1 MRNSTKSLCV
11 GQARNS
17 TGGGSEPIMQWAV
30 WPRRNSR
37 DVPNSHLPSSP
48 EASILAPAAP
58 QVGNE
63 TSARLMT
70 RFSIR
75 LKAIASQPHSIH
87 HHWQRAV
94 TSSSCSSL
102 CFSRLF
108 VLSHYHPS
116 LQIASAQARKAPQA
130 GRLFHYSR
138 FCCLLH
144 KHLDT
149 PRESRTIAH
158 QSSISTL
165 KIPLALST
173 HIDP

>member
-17 TGGGSEPIMQWAV
+17 TGGGSEPIMQWVV
-30 WPRRNSR
+30 WPHRNSR

-94 TSSSCSSL
+94 TSSSCGSL

-108 VLSHYHPS
+108 VLSHYRPS
-116 LQIASAQARKAPQA
+116 LQIASAQARKTPQA
-130 GRLFHYSR
+130 GRLFTTRASVV
-138 FCCLLH
+138 CCTNISIHHESPGQSHINLLYRPQKFRSLYH
-144 KHLDT
+144 R
-149 PRESRTIAH
+149 P
-158 QSSISTL
+158 
-165 KIPLALST
+165 
-173 HIDP
+173 

>member
-30 WPRRNSR
+30 WPHRNSR
-37 DVPNSHLPSSP
+37 DGTTSHLPSSP
-48 EASILAPAAP
+48 EASILAPTAP

-94 TSSSCSSL
+94 TSSSCGSL
-102 CFSRLF
+102 CFFRLF
-108 VLSHYHPS
+108 VLSHYCPS
-116 LQIASAQARKAPQA
+116 LQIASAQARKTPQA
-130 GRLFHYSR
+130 GRFFTTRASVV
-138 FCCLLH
+138 CC
-144 KHLDT
+144 T
-149 PRESRTIAH
+149 
-158 QSSISTL
+158 SIS
-165 KIPLALST
+165 IRHESPGQS
-173 HIDP
+173 HINLLYRPRKFRSLYHRP